1 MPEELCQV
9 SPKSHYVSLALHSD
23 PSPYDWEAIKILNCS
38 FTRTYNSKLPIQI
51 EGSMTQLY
59 YNTIGLWSD
68 GCYFP
73 IWSETIS
80 DNLKSKP
87 TWVTPQAGPM
97 IEHLQKSVIS
107 VIEDWQH
114 GARRQISCRAQGLTS
129 KKLLSPGSD
138 QRELVAYNSQG
149 LSGHAAVQDQGHI
162 GQQPHL

>member
-1 MPEELCQV
+1 MVPLLQWLCD
-9 SPKSHYVSLALHSD
+9 SVSLESFETLISFVVHSQRENFVCANQKGNSGHTLNSIIALFIFRSI
-23 PSPYDWEAIKILNCS
+23 S
-38 FTRTYNSKLPIQI
+38 T
-51 EGSMTQLY
+51 
-59 YNTIGLWSD
+59 D

-149 LSGHAAVQDQGHI
+149 LSGHAAVRDQGHI

>member
-1 MPEELCQV
+1 MIYSYNFASGRLILMHRTRFIQNIWRKW
-9 SPKSHYVSLALHSD
+9 PKSS
-23 PSPYDWEAIKILNCS
+23 IFKIYIYCL
-38 FTRTYNSKLPIQI
+38 RL
-51 EGSMTQLY
+51 
-59 YNTIGLWSD
+59 GLWSD

-162 GQQPHL
+162 GQQPHLQSVICYRGTTTIGCK